1 MAQTT
6 LIILKVLMILIFTCW
21 VSLWVLK
28 QTEFWTRKWKK
39 AEQKAAASAFG
50 YNGLDFVV
58 YTFPVIALAITG
70 FIYLELKQRE
80 SIIRQGRRVITS
92 FSSPLVVN
100 RYAGILSG
108 LQILASS
115 FFIVFLVWTF
125 YNRISNDFKKMTP
138 VKSFKLKLWQYKL
151 FRMATRSGLLAEAC
165 LALLLLPVL
174 RGMSIFRL
182 LGIQFEASV
191 RYHIWLGNAMLLFA
205 TLHGAGTYFIWG
217 MKHRIQDEMLKWQ
230 NKGRIYLAGEM
241 ALITGL
247 IIWITALPQIRRK
260 RFELFYY
267 THHLYIVFIVFFLFH
282 GGDRHFYM
290 VFPGVFLFA
299 LDKLFRILQSRQET
313 CILSAQVFPC
323 KAVELT
329 FPKDSRLKY
338 TPTSVLFLKI
348 PSISKIQ
355 WHPFSVTSS
364 SSTDK
369 HTISIIIRSDGEW
382 TNSLFNKICVEAD
395 SEADQRECIPAALE
409 GPYGPATLDFLR
421 YDNLLMVAGGI
432 GITPFL
438 SILQERASNFRN
450 GRNEYPAKIQLIFSV
465 KKSQDICLLNPILSQ
480 ILDFQTFQIIL
491 KVFVTQENQIGKT
504 LREVLKDIPDMQIL
518 NFRTTGYAIYG
529 SDRFLLVAAITM
541 ISSIA
546 FLLLLGCFN
555 HFIIPSAKKPSEQKS
570 PSSLIDLLLMC
581 SFAIAITFS
590 AVIAIMIK
598 WKRLKKELSLSSDKQ
613 NQAMRQ
619 RLLLEANRNLD
630 EHEIQFGGRP
640 NFQDLFSDFANE
652 SGGSDIGVVVCG
664 PEGMNESVAS
674 TCKLS
679 SQILQRNSKEK
690 NTYFSFHSFNFTL

>member
-80 SIIRQGRRVITS
+80 SIIRQGRRVITY

-115 FFIVFLVWTF
+115 LFIVFLVWTF

-165 LALLLLPVL
+165 LALLLLPIL
-174 RGMSIFRL
+174 RGMSTFRL

-241 ALITGL
+241 TLITGL

-364 SSTDK
+364 SSTDE

-438 SILQERASNFRN
+438 SILLERASNLRN
-450 GRNEYPAKIQLIFSV
+450 GRNEYPAKIHLIFS
-465 KKSQDICLLNPILSQ
+465 
-480 ILDFQTFQIIL
+480 
-491 KVFVTQENQIGKT
+491 ENQIGKT

-518 NFRTTGYAIYG
+518 NFRTTGYAICG
-529 SDRFLLVAAITM
+529 SDRFLLMAAITM

-613 NQAMRQ
+613 NQAMRP

-640 NFQDLFSDFANE
+640 NFQDLFSDFASE

-679 SQILQRNSKEK
+679 YQILQRNAKEK
-690 NTYFSFHSFNFTL
+690 NTYFSFHSFNFIL